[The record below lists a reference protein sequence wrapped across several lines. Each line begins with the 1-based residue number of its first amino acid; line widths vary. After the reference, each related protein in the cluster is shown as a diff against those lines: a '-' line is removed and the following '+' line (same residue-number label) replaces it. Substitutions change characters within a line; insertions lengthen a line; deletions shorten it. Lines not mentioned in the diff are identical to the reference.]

1 MNNTNLEYQQF
12 LRGLPESIKAEK
24 NRRLTRFAIVI
35 FCLAI
40 PVGFM
45 AGRVTKPIIKET
57 IIKEI
62 IVTPTPS
69 PTSTP
74 TPTKSSPRGENKKGS
89 SMIFPTKQ
97 DTNLLEGKASY
108 YSEEGCL
115 GCDENL
121 IMANGQKLDDTKL
134 TLALTPEAVKQHKLL
149 NDLVTVI
156 NTSTNQK
163 VIAKVTDTG
172 GFSKYNRVADL
183 SVATRNAI
191 GCTGLCDVR
200 IIIE

>member
-1 MNNTNLEYQQF
+1 MNKANLEYQQF

-24 NRRLTRFAIVI
+24 NRRLTRFAII
-35 FCLAI
+35 LFTLGI
-40 PVGFM
+40 PFGFM
-45 AGRVTKPIIKET
+45 AGRVTKPVIKET
-57 IIKEI
+57 IIKEVV
-62 IVTPTPS
+62 VTPTAI

-74 TPTKSSPRGENKKGS
+74 TPTKSSPRGEIKKGS
-89 SMIFPTKQ
+89 STVFPTKQ
-97 DTNLLEGKASY
+97 DSNLLEGKASY
-108 YSEEGCL
+108 YSEDGCL

-121 IMANGQKLDDTKL
+121 IMANGEKLDDTKL

-149 NDLVTVI
+149 NDFVTVI

-163 VIAKVTDTG
+163 IIAKVTDTG

-183 SVATRNAI
+183 SVATKNAI
-191 GCTGLCDVR
+191 GCTGLCEVK

>member
-24 NRRLTRFAIVI
+24 NRRLTRFAILMI
-35 FCLAI
+35 CLGI
-40 PVGFM
+40 PIGFM
-45 AGRVTKPIIKET
+45 AGRVSKPIVKET
-57 IIKEI
+57 IIKEVLVI
-62 IVTPTPS
+62 PTV
-69 PTSTP
+69 TP
-74 TPTKSSPRGENKKGS
+74 TPTKTSPRGEIKKS
-89 SMIFPTKQ
+89 SSNVIPGKQ

-108 YSEEGCL
+108 YSEDGCL

-121 IMANGQKLDDTKL
+121 IMANGEKLDDTKL

-149 NDLVTVI
+149 NDFVTVI

-163 VIAKVTDTG
+163 TIAKVTDTG

-183 SVATRNAI
+183 SVATKNAI
-191 GCTGLCDVR
+191 GCTGLCEVK